1 MAANTSNNNR
11 ASVIFQRLQWL
22 DMASAPTQRE
32 RGWERTMTT
41 SYTNRT
47 PGTFSVADET
57 TGLLGVSQQ
66 TEEHSGKVEKKS
78 WDQLYYMGVVKAVV
92 GYSLAALFP
101 FVPYLREWL
110 GDPEYMAPHLVT
122 NAAIWFH
129 AAKTRSA
136 LVECLL
142 VGVLWVTVTSG
153 VTYVAVYIAQLL
165 HFYYYTSAAEGV
177 VVGELAWQSK
187 VVSLGVFIFGYSWVL
202 GFFKANVA
210 RDSVNMASTISNIA
224 LYLVM
229 LREAPVVNYKDV
241 DGVGEGFGKK
251 TEHVLVALLT
261 GMVVS
266 FLVGWFL
273 CPATAAGVLRAQLQA
288 TFASFRRILPQ
299 LLQPIVSSR
308 APGHRAREKLHGAK
322 PESLKDELRGHRKSL
337 GELRG
342 KARAVALEPTEWSA
356 WARRRDI
363 DALVNCLD
371 GLGLHLSALSCGLE
385 LRTSEALADDE
396 LVYADVV
403 SRIRAPVVRLG
414 EACDKTLSGVGELVD
429 RALDGQLCAAD
440 EVEMLTCDM
449 QDAIGDF
456 QRDYSAAVRG
466 LANTDEAAGHD
477 QINSA
482 SSASVEEQ
490 LFIVHFFVFSLRE
503 FADELVDVLL
513 PATASVCRAPLTPM
527 QALSRSIRD
536 PKQVFLRMQA
546 FGRWLMG
553 KIRVLCDTGATAELE
568 RRYEMAQFADPRSLH
583 SQRPA
588 TLIQRVS
595 RFVWHILMWTRRL
608 NVKFATKYALLVTI
622 LSLPCYWNIDM
633 YWKFRERR
641 LDWMVI
647 SAAVIMVPTV
657 GGSAMTSIYRVLGTC
672 AGGLVAFVAYEV
684 GCGIPWLTY
693 LLLVAFSIP
702 CFWFILHSKY
712 PKIGQFMLIT
722 FGVVLVNKWVAR
734 EDQAEGAGVLAW
746 RRTLA
751 VALGAG
757 AGMIV
762 TLYVWPYEARVRVRQ
777 ALSWWVL
784 TAAVLYERLW
794 NTLWSHDAKTSNE
807 WCAVATVREYL
818 DSELQLQSALVEVRA
833 LVEHTLNE
841 PRLKG
846 PFPTEKY
853 QRIVNACQR
862 LLDAMVAAR
871 WVMLPMPMALVVDHG
886 RCSPSSSSSSSCSS
900 VRSGLDND
908 DHRRHM
914 LPAARLSQEEDMSE
928 SSGRSRS
935 RLSLLDLPIALA
947 STVLIEREQQGMDSR
962 LAMFTATAKSTPL
975 PSPSSDNVSDGDC
988 DQEDIAAIRQAVET
1002 ELLRQTSSEREHRD
1016 SLVSLTM
1023 YVFASALVLKTPLP
1037 AVLPPIYA
1045 AQRRVAEAMEH
1056 LLGVDTVNQQINADD
1071 SALVQRVVARTRYV
1085 FYYTQV
1091 MIGWELVQELSIIG
1105 RLLRELYGSY
1115 GNRSDRDL
1123 IMQ

>member
-1 MAANTSNNNR
+1 
-11 ASVIFQRLQWL
+11 
-22 DMASAPTQRE
+22 
-32 RGWERTMTT
+32 
-41 SYTNRT
+41 
-47 PGTFSVADET
+47 
-57 TGLLGVSQQ
+57 
-66 TEEHSGKVEKKS
+66 
-78 WDQLYYMGVVKAVV
+78 
-92 GYSLAALFP
+92 
-101 FVPYLREWL
+101 
-110 GDPEYMAPHLVT
+110 
-122 NAAIWFH
+122 
-129 AAKTRSA
+129 
-136 LVECLL
+136 
-142 VGVLWVTVTSG
+142 
-153 VTYVAVYIAQLL
+153 
-165 HFYYYTSAAEGV
+165 
-177 VVGELAWQSK
+177 
-187 VVSLGVFIFGYSWVL
+187 
-202 GFFKANVA
+202 
-210 RDSVNMASTISNIA
+210 
-224 LYLVM
+224 
-229 LREAPVVNYKDV
+229 
-241 DGVGEGFGKK
+241 
-251 TEHVLVALLT
+251 
-261 GMVVS
+261 
-266 FLVGWFL
+266 
-273 CPATAAGVLRAQLQA
+273 
-288 TFASFRRILPQ
+288 
-299 LLQPIVSSR
+299 
-308 APGHRAREKLHGAK
+308 
-322 PESLKDELRGHRKSL
+322 
-337 GELRG
+337 
-342 KARAVALEPTEWSA
+342 
-356 WARRRDI
+356 
-363 DALVNCLD
+363 
-371 GLGLHLSALSCGLE
+371 
-385 LRTSEALADDE
+385 
-396 LVYADVV
+396 
-403 SRIRAPVVRLG
+403 
-414 EACDKTLSGVGELVD
+414 
-429 RALDGQLCAAD
+429 
-440 EVEMLTCDM
+440 
-449 QDAIGDF
+449 
-456 QRDYSAAVRG
+456 
-466 LANTDEAAGHD
+466 
-477 QINSA
+477 
-482 SSASVEEQ
+482 
-490 LFIVHFFVFSLRE
+490 
-503 FADELVDVLL
+503 
-513 PATASVCRAPLTPM
+513 
-527 QALSRSIRD
+527 
-536 PKQVFLRMQA
+536 
-546 FGRWLMG
+546 
-553 KIRVLCDTGATAELE
+553 
-568 RRYEMAQFADPRSLH
+568 
-583 SQRPA
+583 
-588 TLIQRVS
+588 
-595 RFVWHILMWTRRL
+595 
-608 NVKFATKYALLVTI
+608 
-622 LSLPCYWNIDM
+622 
-633 YWKFRERR
+633 
-641 LDWMVI
+641 
-647 SAAVIMVPTV
+647 
-657 GGSAMTSIYRVLGTC
+657 
-672 AGGLVAFVAYEV
+672 
-684 GCGIPWLTY
+684 
-693 LLLVAFSIP
+693 
-702 CFWFILHSKY
+702 
-712 PKIGQFMLIT
+712 
-722 FGVVLVNKWVAR
+722 
-734 EDQAEGAGVLAW
+734 
-746 RRTLA
+746 
-751 VALGAG
+751 
-757 AGMIV
+757 MIV

-886 RCSPSSSSSSSCSS
+886 RCSASSSSSLSCSS